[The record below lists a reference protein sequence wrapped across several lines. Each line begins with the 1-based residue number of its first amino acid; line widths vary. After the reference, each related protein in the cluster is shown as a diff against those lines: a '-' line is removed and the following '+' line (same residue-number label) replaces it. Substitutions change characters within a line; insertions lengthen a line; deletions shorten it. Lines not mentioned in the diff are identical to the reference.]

1 MSAPRPKRRCVLEA
15 EASRCTRVDQDS
27 GSGES
32 GSEESDESESDRS
45 DESYESGSGSGSGES
60 EIDDMDV
67 TEERAEFPDFPDFLD
82 FPDFPDSAEKD
93 GAGKVKR
100 ESLKRL
106 AALMGIGVLEM
117 QRGAFVLEMLSHPSD
132 SSEGNEALSIS
143 QFLET
148 VYARG
153 NVDFATRAAL
163 DQCTDVATSARAWAS
178 PVVDALAAVFGGD
191 AVRVFQDLGSWTVGM
206 QVYIALRVSRS
217 VPTELDMASIRAE
230 AGHEPMQ
237 IAGSILRELAVE
249 YAFVRGSLKSL
260 ERAKQG
266 PPAIPVD
273 MTLPKGFPGKCG
285 PGNHAIT
292 YQPKLLLEIERW
304 NDKKRLASIV
314 SNAEL
319 YGSGSISMFT
329 AAQEIRR
336 LLSLGPHT
344 KRAWRAIPE
353 NATVLLSARV
363 LYFPY
368 ISNGKTIKAS
378 PGSRVEF
385 GKTNHR
391 QRLSLRD
398 RKIRQ
403 VRFEKRHVMS
413 ALERPDIVR
422 VLFSPHYNRSSK
434 GLDLALVKI
443 KLSVVY
449 PSVSSSSSVRVK
461 GRIASIDYIRK
472 VIERHKNGK
481 RSRPRFF
488 EGQVVLLR

>member
-15 EASRCTRVDQDS
+15 RARVDEDS

-32 GSEESDESESDRS
+32 GSDRSEESGSDES
-45 DESYESGSGSGSGES
+45 DESYESGSGSAES
-60 EIDDMDV
+60 DIDDMDV
-67 TEERAEFPDFPDFLD
+67 TEDLPD
-82 FPDFPDSAEKD
+82 FPDFPDSLDFPDSTDSTDSAEKD
-93 GAGKVKR
+93 GAAKVKR

-132 SSEGNEALSIS
+132 SGEVLSMS

-153 NVDFATRAAL
+153 NVDSATRAAL
-163 DQCTDVATSARAWAS
+163 DQCTEVATSARAWAS
-178 PVVDALAAVFGGD
+178 PVVDALASVFGGD
-191 AVRVFQDLGSWTVGM
+191 TVRVFQDLGSWTVGM
-206 QVYIALRVSRS
+206 QVYIALRVSRT
-217 VPTELDMASIRAE
+217 VPIELDIASIRAE

-237 IAGSILRELAVE
+237 IAGSILRELAAE

-292 YQPKLLLEIERW
+292 YQPKLLLEIER
-304 NDKKRLASIV
+304 NQDKKRLASIV

-368 ISNGKTIKAS
+368 SSNGKTIKAS

-385 GKTNHR
+385 GKTKHK
-391 QRLSLRD
+391 QRLSCRD
-398 RKIRQ
+398 SDIRH
-403 VRFEKRHVMS
+403 VRFEKRHVIS

-443 KLSVVY
+443 KLAVVY
-449 PSVSSSSSVRVK
+449 PSVSASVRVK
-461 GRIASIDYIRK
+461 GHAASIDYIRK

-481 RSRPRFF
+481 RSRPRFL
-488 EGQVVLLR
+488 EGQVVLRR

>member
-1 MSAPRPKRRCVLEA
+1 VLEA
-15 EASRCTRVDQDS
+15 EASKCTRVDEDS

-32 GSEESDESESDRS
+32 EESGESGSDES
-45 DESYESGSGSGSGES
+45 DESYESDGSGSAES

-67 TEERAEFPDFPDFLD
+67 TEDVPDFQDFPDSTD
-82 FPDFPDSAEKD
+82 STDSAEKD

-106 AALMGIGVLEM
+106 AALLGIGVLEM

-132 SSEGNEALSIS
+132 SSDSGEVLSIS

-153 NVDFATRAAL
+153 NVDSATRAAL
-163 DQCTDVATSARAWAS
+163 DQCTEVATSARAWAS

-217 VPTELDMASIRAE
+217 VSLRSIELDIASIRAE

-237 IAGSILRELAVE
+237 IAGSILRELAAE

-292 YQPKLLLEIERW
+292 YKPKLLLEIERW

-319 YGSGSISMFT
+319 YGSGPISMFT

-368 ISNGKTIKAS
+368 SSNGKTIKAS

-385 GKTNHR
+385 GKTKHK
-391 QRLSLRD
+391 QRLSCRA
-398 RKIRQ
+398 RNIRH
-403 VRFEKRHVMS
+403 VRFEKRHVIG

-443 KLSVVY
+443 KLAVVY
-449 PSVSSSSSVRVK
+449 RSVSSSVRVK
-461 GRIASIDYIRK
+461 GRIAPIDYIRK

-481 RSRPRFF
+481 RSRPRFL
-488 EGQVVLLR
+488 EGQVVLRR

>member
-15 EASRCTRVDQDS
+15 EASRRTRVDEDS
-27 GSGES
+27 GSDES
-32 GSEESDESESDRS
+32 ESDESESDESESDRYGES
-45 DESYESGSGSGSGES
+45 DESYESESGSAESAESAES

-67 TEERAEFPDFPDFLD
+67 TEEGADGLA
-82 FPDFPDSAEKD
+82 PDSAEKD

-106 AALMGIGVLEM
+106 AALLGIGVLEM

-132 SSEGNEALSIS
+132 SSDSGEVLSIS
-143 QFLET
+143 QFLDM

-153 NVDFATRAAL
+153 NVDSATRAAL

-178 PVVDALAAVFGGD
+178 PVVDALASVFGGD

-206 QVYIALRVSRS
+206 QVYIALRVSRTVS
-217 VPTELDMASIRAE
+217 LRSIELDIASIRAE

-237 IAGSILRELAVE
+237 IAGAILRELAAE
-249 YAFVRGSLKSL
+249 YAFVRGSLRSL

-304 NDKKRLASIV
+304 NDDKRLASIV

-353 NATVLLSARV
+353 NATVLLSASV
-363 LYFPY
+363 LYFPH
-368 ISNGKTIKAS
+368 SSDGKDVKTS

-385 GKTNHR
+385 GKTKHR
-391 QRLSLRD
+391 QRLPRCARNILH
-398 RKIRQ
+398 
-403 VRFEKRHVMS
+403 VRFAKRHVIG

-422 VLFSPHYNRSSK
+422 VLFSPHYNRSCK
-434 GLDLALVKI
+434 GLNLALVKI
-443 KLSVVY
+443 KLRVVY
-449 PSVSSSSSVRVK
+449 PSVASSVRVK
-461 GRIASIDYIRK
+461 GRVASLDYIRK
-472 VIERHKNGK
+472 VIECHKNRK
-481 RSRPRFF
+481 RSRPRFL
-488 EGQVVLLR
+488 EGPVLLR

>member
-1 MSAPRPKRRCVLEA
+1 VLEA
-15 EASRCTRVDQDS
+15 EASRRTHVDEDS
-27 GSGES
+27 GSGEP
-32 GSEESDESESDRS
+32 DESESDESDES
-45 DESYESGSGSGSGES
+45 DESYESGSGES

-67 TEERAEFPDFPDFLD
+67 TEDLPEFPDSLD
-82 FPDFPDSAEKD
+82 FPDSADSAEKD

-106 AALMGIGVLEM
+106 AALLGIGVLEM

-132 SSEGNEALSIS
+132 SSEGSEVLSIS
-143 QFLET
+143 QFLEA

-153 NVDFATRAAL
+153 NVDSATRAAL
-163 DQCTDVATSARAWAS
+163 DQCTDVATSVRAWAS
-178 PVVDALAAVFGGD
+178 PVVDALASVFGGD
-191 AVRVFQDLGSWTVGM
+191 TVRVFQDLGSWTVGM

-217 VPTELDMASIRAE
+217 VSLRSTELDIASIRAE
-230 AGHEPMQ
+230 AGDEPMQ
-237 IAGSILRELAVE
+237 IAGSILRELAAE

-266 PPAIPVD
+266 PPSIPVD

-285 PGNHAIT
+285 PGNHAIA

-304 NDKKRLASIV
+304 NDKKRIASIV

-319 YGSGSISMFT
+319 YGSGPISMFT

-368 ISNGKTIKAS
+368 SSNGKSIKAS

-385 GKTNHR
+385 GKTKHK
-391 QRLSLRD
+391 QRLSCRD
-398 RKIRQ
+398 RDIRH
-403 VRFEKRHVMS
+403 VRFEKRHVIS

-422 VLFSPHYNRSSK
+422 VLFSPHYNRSSR

-443 KLSVVY
+443 KLGVVY
-449 PSVSSSSSVRVK
+449 HSVSASSSVRVK
-461 GRIASIDYIRK
+461 GRVASLDYIRK

-488 EGQVVLLR
+488 EGQVVLRR

>member
-1 MSAPRPKRRCVLEA
+1 
-15 EASRCTRVDQDS
+15 
-27 GSGES
+27 
-32 GSEESDESESDRS
+32 
-45 DESYESGSGSGSGES
+45 
-60 EIDDMDV
+60 
-67 TEERAEFPDFPDFLD
+67 
-82 FPDFPDSAEKD
+82 
-93 GAGKVKR
+93 
-100 ESLKRL
+100 
-106 AALMGIGVLEM
+106 
-117 QRGAFVLEMLSHPSD
+117 
-132 SSEGNEALSIS
+132 
-143 QFLET
+143 
-148 VYARG
+148 
-153 NVDFATRAAL
+153 
-163 DQCTDVATSARAWAS
+163 
-178 PVVDALAAVFGGD
+178 
-191 AVRVFQDLGSWTVGM
+191 M

-217 VPTELDMASIRAE
+217 VSSRSIELDIASIRAE

-237 IAGSILRELAVE
+237 IAGSILRELAAE

-292 YQPKLLLEIERW
+292 YQPKLLLEIER
-304 NDKKRLASIV
+304 NQDKKRLASIV

-368 ISNGKTIKAS
+368 SSNGKTIKAS

-391 QRLSLRD
+391 QRLSVRARNILH
-398 RKIRQ
+398 
-403 VRFEKRHVMS
+403 VRFEKRHVIS

-443 KLSVVY
+443 KLAVVY
-449 PSVSSSSSVRVK
+449 PSVSSSVRVN

-472 VIERHKNGK
+472 AIERHKNRK

>member
-15 EASRCTRVDQDS
+15 EASRCTRVDEDSGTCESDES
-27 GSGES
+27 GSGE
-32 GSEESDESESDRS
+32 S
-45 DESYESGSGSGSGES
+45 DESYESGESGSGSAES

-67 TEERAEFPDFPDFLD
+67 NEEFPDFPDFPDFLD
-82 FPDFPDSAEKD
+82 STDSAEKD
-93 GAGKVKR
+93 GAGKMKR

-132 SSEGNEALSIS
+132 SSEALSIS

-153 NVDFATRAAL
+153 NVDFATREAL
-163 DQCTDVATSARAWAS
+163 AQCTEVATSARAWAS

-191 AVRVFQDLGSWTVGM
+191 TVRVFQDLGSWTVGM
-206 QVYIALRVSRS
+206 QVYIALRVSRTVS
-217 VPTELDMASIRAE
+217 LRSTELDITSIRAE

-237 IAGSILRELAVE
+237 IAGSILRELAAE

-292 YQPKLLLEIERW
+292 YQPKLLLEIERR
-304 NDKKRLASIV
+304 NDDKRLASIV

-319 YGSGSISMFT
+319 YGSGPISMFT

-368 ISNGKTIKAS
+368 SSNGKSIKAS

-385 GKTNHR
+385 GKTKHK
-391 QRLSLRD
+391 QRLSCRD
-398 RKIRQ
+398 RDILH
-403 VRFEKRHVMS
+403 VRFEKRHVIG

-443 KLSVVY
+443 KLGVVY
-449 PSVSSSSSVRVK
+449 HSVSASSSVRVK
-461 GRIASIDYIRK
+461 GRVASLDYIRK

-488 EGQVVLLR
+488 EGQVVLRR

>member
-1 MSAPRPKRRCVLEA
+1 VLEA
-15 EASRCTRVDQDS
+15 EASRHTRVDEDS

-32 GSEESDESESDRS
+32 GSDRSEESGSDES
-45 DESYESGSGSGSGES
+45 DESYESDESGSGSAES

-67 TEERAEFPDFPDFLD
+67 NDEGAELPDFPDSL
-82 FPDFPDSAEKD
+82 DFPDSAEKD

-106 AALMGIGVLEM
+106 AALLGIGVLEM

-132 SSEGNEALSIS
+132 SSDSGEVLSIS
-143 QFLET
+143 QFLDM

-153 NVDFATRAAL
+153 NVDSATRAAL

-178 PVVDALAAVFGGD
+178 PVVDALASVFGGD

-217 VPTELDMASIRAE
+217 VLDIESIRAE

-237 IAGSILRELAVE
+237 IAGSILRELAAE

-292 YQPKLLLEIERW
+292 YKPKLLLEIERW

-353 NATVLLSARV
+353 NATVLLSASV
-363 LYFPY
+363 LYFPH
-368 ISNGKTIKAS
+368 SSDGKDVKTS

-385 GKTNHR
+385 GKTKHR
-391 QRLSLRD
+391 QRLPRCARNILH
-398 RKIRQ
+398 
-403 VRFEKRHVMS
+403 VRFAKRHVIG

-422 VLFSPHYNRSSK
+422 VLFSPHYNRSCK
-434 GLDLALVKI
+434 GLNLALVKI
-443 KLSVVY
+443 KLRVVY
-449 PSVSSSSSVRVK
+449 PSVASSVRVK
-461 GRIASIDYIRK
+461 GRVASLDYIRK
-472 VIERHKNGK
+472 VIECHKNRK
-481 RSRPRFF
+481 RSRPRFL
-488 EGQVVLLR
+488 EGPVLLR